1 LNWYLALILL
11 VELLHLEVGL
21 ISKIMSQQ
29 KTIFSQITSLIPWSC
44 FDKIVLSHKGDYKI
58 YNFKCRDHL
67 LVMLFAQLTYR
78 ESLRAI
84 ESSLNSQRAKLY
96 HMGIR
101 CGKVARNTIA
111 NANEVRDYRIYEK
124 LANALSIRAKELY
137 VNDKIIDDL
146 DFDKSIY
153 ALDSSV
159 INICFSL
166 APWAK
171 YMEKQ
176 GTGAIKLH
184 SLIDLKGNIPSF
196 NIITDGK
203 VYDGAILD
211 ILPFEAGSIYIMD
224 RGYLDYKR
232 LYSIELSKAFF
243 ISRATSNIKLKRIT
257 SNKNLKKKTPEN
269 GAKNEVE
276 SEEIICDQIVSFV
289 TREAKKS
296 YPQNLRKIRYKFKKN
311 SEKRFTILTFVTNN
325 LTLEALTIAR
335 LYKKRWQ
342 IELFFKW
349 IKQHLKIKTFYS
361 FSENGAKV
369 QIWTAI
375 CTYLLVA
382 ILKKE
387 LKIDHSL
394 YTILQVLSVNIFER
408 TQVNQLF
415 TEFDYKNY
423 EDNNRQGLL
432 L

>member
-1 LNWYLALILL
+1 MQNAS
-11 VELLHLEVGL
+11 
-21 ISKIMSQQ
+21 SKQ
-29 KTIFSQITSLIPWSC
+29 KIIFSQITSLIPWYR
-44 FDKIVLSHKGDYKI
+44 FDKIVGEFGADYRYKK
-58 YNFKCRDHL
+58 FKSRDHL
-67 LVMLFAQLTYR
+67 LVMIFAQLTYR

-84 ESSLNSQRAKLY
+84 EVSLNSQRVKLY

-101 CGKVARNTIA
+101 CGKIAHNTIA
-111 NANEVRDYRIYEK
+111 DANEVRDYRIYEE
-124 LANALSIRAKELY
+124 LANILTAKAKELY
-137 VNDKIIDDL
+137 NDEKIMDEL
-146 DFDKSIY
+146 EFDKSIY

-171 YMEKQ
+171 YMEKNEI
-176 GTGAIKLH
+176 GAIKLH

-196 NIITDGK
+196 NVITDGK

-211 ILPFEAGSIYIMD
+211 IIPFEAGSIYIMD

-232 LYSIELSKAFF
+232 LYKIEQNKSFF
-243 ISRATSNIKLKRIT
+243 ITRTTSNIKLKRIY
-257 SNKNLKKKTPEN
+257 SNKNTKVKTTEN
-269 GAKNEVE
+269 LDQNEF
-276 SEEIICDQIVSFV
+276 IISDQIVSFV
-289 TREAKKS
+289 TKDAKKS
-296 YPQNLRKIRYKFKKN
+296 YPQKLRRVRYKFK
-311 SEKRFTILTFVTNN
+311 EKGEKKFKYLTFITNN
-325 LTLEALTIAR
+325 LTLEALVIAR

-361 FSENGAKV
+361 YNENGVKV

-394 YTILQVLSVNIFER
+394 CTILQVLSVNIFER

-415 TEFDYKNY
+415 TDFDCKNHK
-423 EDNNRQGLL
+423 EDQRQSLL